1 MSVRIEVDI
10 PAGQIEVVRA
20 VHATITDS
28 GTENLATTLRDAAN
42 AVLRSYGLPA
52 SITTNTSRE
61 RLIEEANRATPR
73 GGW

>member
-10 PAGQIEVVRA
+10 PAGHIEVARS
-20 VHATITDS
+20 VHATIADS
-28 GTENLATTLRDAAN
+28 GTEHLATTLRDAAN

-52 SITTNTSRE
+52 SITLSTSRE
-61 RLIEEANRATPR
+61 RLIQETPR